1 MAVCTRL
8 SVGEGV
14 GEERM
19 RFETASYCVNRSRRR
34 FLTLWASSSCAFV
47 GIVSLSLKRL
57 GI

>member
-19 RFETASYCVNRSRRR
+19 RFETASYCVKRSRRR
-34 FLTLWASSSCAFV
+34 FLTF
-47 GIVSLSLKRL
+47 
-57 GI
+57 